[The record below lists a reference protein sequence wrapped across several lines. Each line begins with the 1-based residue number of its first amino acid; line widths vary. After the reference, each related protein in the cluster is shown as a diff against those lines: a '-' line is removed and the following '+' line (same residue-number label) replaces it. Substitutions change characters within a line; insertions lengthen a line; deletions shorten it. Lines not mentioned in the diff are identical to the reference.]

1 MRNNKYY
8 AHNTERK
15 KRDISVIWIINNCAL
30 LIFGTVA
37 GITGVSFYMRNKAS
51 AGNIRYYML
60 FYGVFSALW
69 CFSYAV
75 LGVSTNLSV
84 CAGIRIVGLI
94 AIDAFLMNETL
105 LVTEMAGLRKKTA
118 LLVRITVCVLSV
130 IDVLLYSNKDVD
142 IFVREDGYTRW
153 YANTDMKFN
162 RNVHSIY
169 EILMFVLLFVLALI
183 WLKRT
188 KLKRSRRFLAIL
200 IVANFSILFFTIPD
214 TLFPAIGL
222 PGIATSGIGGAV
234 CTIVMW
240 YGAIVINSFDVSV
253 GNITNRLFDF
263 IEAGVIV
270 FDTSRH
276 IAIMNA
282 YAENR
287 LSGGKNSEISDLF
300 SISETDIDVMFDKGA
315 NEIYST
321 RLWDKKGEKAYSVK
335 LNSVKD
341 TYGEPYCILMVF
353 ADITEEIELADKFSV
368 ASHAKSQF
376 LAQMSHEIRT
386 PINAVLGMNEMILR
400 ESKDDDILE
409 YATNID
415 SAGNTLLNL
424 INSILD
430 FSKIEDGKMELVPVK
445 YDTAS
450 LLNDLY
456 HSIIQRADSKG
467 LAFVMNAD
475 ETLPC
480 SLYGDDIRVSQIIMN
495 LLTNAVKYTEKGT
508 VTLTVSAEEMS
519 EKTVKLR
526 VSVKDT
532 GIGIKAEDLGRLFE
546 SFERLDEIRNR
557 NIEGTG
563 LGISIVT
570 SLLKMMG
577 SSLQVKSKYGEG
589 SEFYFV
595 LEQGISDPTPIGNLQ
610 ERMKKRSERKD
621 SSDVISAPNARVLLV
636 DDNDMNLKVA
646 KNLLKLCGIKP
657 DMASS
662 GEEAIGYMRHGT
674 YDIVF
679 LDHMMPKMDG
689 IETLRKL
696 KSEGLV
702 PDNTTMI
709 ALTANAVVGA
719 REMYL
724 KEGFKDYL
732 SKPME
737 VKQLVEKLE
746 KYLPESAYKASEAD
760 DSAAGE
766 KSVSMPDTHDDDTD
780 VLEFYPDNGA
790 ENSVENVTTA
800 YDAEKL
806 TKAGINVSVGLGYSG
821 GDEEFYGEMLDDFAT
836 SFDGKI
842 SALDGFLAE
851 ENWQDYNIKVHAM
864 KSNARMI
871 GAESLSSQAL
881 KLEEASGNEDTGYVK
896 ENHSIFAESGRK
908 IVKAI
913 TESRR

>member
-1 MRNNKYY
+1 M
-8 AHNTERK
+8 
-15 KRDISVIWIINNCAL
+15 IWIINNCAL
-30 LIFGTVA
+30 LIFGTIA
-37 GITGVSFYMRNKAS
+37 GVLGISFFLRNKGS
-51 AGNIRYYML
+51 TGNIRYYML

-75 LGVSTNLSV
+75 LGVTTDLSL
-84 CAGIRIVGLI
+84 CAGIRTVGLI
-94 AIDAFLMNETL
+94 AIDAFLINETL
-105 LVTEMAGLRKKTA
+105 IVTEMVGLKKRPA
-118 LLVRITVCVLSV
+118 VCIRIMVCIMSV
-130 IDVLLYSNKDVD
+130 ADVLIYSHKDVD

-153 YANTDMKFN
+153 FANPEMSFN
-162 RNVHSIY
+162 RTVHTVY
-169 EILMFVLLFVLALI
+169 EILMFVLLFVSALI

-188 KLKRSRRFLAIL
+188 KLKRSRKFLRL
-200 IVANFSILFFTIPD
+200 LFVANFSILFFTIPD
-214 TLFPAIGL
+214 SLFPALGL
-222 PGIATSGIGGAV
+222 PGIATSGLGGAV

-240 YGAIVINSFDVSV
+240 YGANVINSFDVSV
-253 GNITNRLFDF
+253 GNITQRVFNF

-270 FDTSRH
+270 FDTDRS

-287 LSGGKNSEISDLF
+287 MPQGPKTELHDMF
-300 SISETDIDVMFDKGA
+300 SISETDIDTMFEKGV

-353 ADITEEIELADKFSV
+353 ADITEEIELADKFAV
-368 ASHAKSQF
+368 ASQAKSQF

-400 ESKDDDILE
+400 ESKDSDILE

-415 SAGNTLLNL
+415 SAGNTLLTL

-467 LAFVMNAD
+467 LAFVMEVD
-475 ETLPC
+475 DKLPC
-480 SLYGDDIRVSQIIMN
+480 SLFGDDIRVSQIIMN

-508 VTLTVSAEEMS
+508 VTLSVSTVEAD
-519 EKTVKLR
+519 EKNIKLR

-532 GIGIKAEDLGRLFE
+532 GIGIKDEDLGRLFE

-570 SLLKMMG
+570 SLLRMMK
-577 SSLQVKSKYGEG
+577 SSLQVNSRYGEG

-595 LEQGISDPTPIGNLQ
+595 LEQGISDPTPIGDLQ
-610 ERMKKRSERKD
+610 ERMKKHTERKD
-621 SSDVISAPNARVLLV
+621 TADVINAPGARVLLV

-646 KNLLKLCGIKP
+646 KNLLKLCGVKP

-662 GEEAIGYMRHGT
+662 GEEAIEYMRHGT

-696 KSEGLV
+696 KSEDLV
-702 PDNTTMI
+702 PENTTVI

-724 KEGFKDYL
+724 KDGFEDYL

-737 VKQLVEKLE
+737 VKKLVEKLK
-746 KYLPESAYKASEAD
+746 KYLPESAYKEKADNAVAEEKKETAAPSPAD
-760 DSAAGE
+760 D
-766 KSVSMPDTHDDDTD
+766 PDI
-780 VLEFYPDNGA
+780 LEFYPEEAGENTGA
-790 ENSVENVTTA
+790 GTAKSA
-800 YDAEKL
+800 YDSEKL
-806 TKAGINVSVGLGYSG
+806 ASAGVDVSVGLGYSG
-821 GDEEFYGEMLDDFAT
+821 NDEEFYGEMLDEFAS

-842 SALDGFLAE
+842 SALDGFLAD
-851 ENWQDYNIKVHAM
+851 ENWKDYNVKVHAM
-864 KSNARMI
+864 KSNAKMI
-871 GAESLSSQAL
+871 GAEALSLQAL
-881 KLEEASGNEDTGYVK
+881 KLEEASKKEDIDYIK
-896 ENHSIFAESGRK
+896 ENHGILAGSGRK
-908 IVKAI
+908 LVKAI
-913 TESRR
+913 IESRS